1 MSTTPRDLPRFLPT
15 LTEVV
20 QPPGLARASAVPTP
34 DFEEVVQS
42 VMQGVNL
49 THLREETDT
58 LVRTLVAE
66 QLQILRLRLRQEL
79 EAAVRQAVSEAM
91 TSLANQHK
99 LKG

>member
-1 MSTTPRDLPRFLPT
+1 M
-15 LTEVV
+15 
-20 QPPGLARASAVPTP
+20 PTP

-49 THLREETDT
+49 TRLRGETDA
-58 LVRTLVAE
+58 LVRTLVTE
-66 QLQILRLRLRQEL
+66 QLHILRLRLRQEL

-99 LKG
+99 LK